1 MDLHPAVRIQE
12 YVLHELLPHLFR
24 HLRDFE
30 KRLYR
35 LDLLSRLIVRILCQ
49 LFRHARIGY
58 LLLQLCDF
66 RIITPLPLFECLPV
80 NAPVSQFLEEYL
92 LCLPVFS
99 HPLRVMMKCQTER
112 RNCLALSFGKSNRSS
127 LHIVPP
133 LGCI

>member
-12 YVLHELLPHLFR
+12 YVLHELLLHLFR

-58 LLLQLCDF
+58 LLLRLCDF
-66 RIITPLPLFECLPV
+66 RIITRFLSL
-80 NAPVSQFLEEYL
+80 NVSRSMLRSASFSKSICFAFLY
-92 LCLPVFS
+92 F
-99 HPLRVMMKCQTER
+99 HI
-112 RNCLALSFGKSNRSS
+112 LSG
-127 LHIVPP
+127 
-133 LGCI
+133 